1 MAGQQRVLT
10 GHQRLNLAMT
20 NLPERPATGNEYPH
34 PDLVKNNAYVA
45 PKGCE
50 RFDWSPNNPDVVLP
64 QQPATAVYENAFGQV
79 VIRQEDNIG
88 DGEMWIVLNRRD
100 LPTLID
106 RLQEIS
112 AEDAQ

>member
-1 MAGQQRVLT
+1 
-10 GHQRLNLAMT
+10 MT
-20 NLPERPATGNEYPH
+20 NLHASPEKGNVSVSEAEPSQGQLAIVQTEK
-34 PDLVKNNAYVA
+34 DSRSSRN
-45 PKGCE
+45 E
-50 RFDWSPNNPDVVLP
+50 RFDWGPGNPDVVLP
-64 QQPATAVYENAFGQV
+64 QQPATAVYKNAFGQI